1 MPELILPVLLNAYIL
16 NCSIMKPH
24 TPKHQSITFLLAIEK
39 NTENGEIE
47 SDQTARER
55 VLANIAIKA
64 PFISVSL
71 NVHG

>member
-1 MPELILPVLLNAYIL
+1 
-16 NCSIMKPH
+16 MKPR

-64 PFISVSL
+64 PFISKRARIKKPLSHVQRFFFL
-71 NVHG
+71 AL